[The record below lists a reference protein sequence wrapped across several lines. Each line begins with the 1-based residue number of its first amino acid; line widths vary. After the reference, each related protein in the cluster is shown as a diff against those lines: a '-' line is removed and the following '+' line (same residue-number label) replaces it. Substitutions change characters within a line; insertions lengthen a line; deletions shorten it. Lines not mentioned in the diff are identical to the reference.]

1 MDFDLSA
8 EQQELR
14 AVVRAFADEVVAP
27 AAEVHDREATFPLEV
42 VQQMAELGFF
52 GLTLPEA
59 YGGSDAGTLSFAVV
73 LEELGRADQSVAVTV
88 SVSGSLAGGMIARL
102 GTDQQKE
109 RWLPDLAAGTALA
122 SFALTEPGGGS
133 DAAAAR
139 TTARLEDGRWVLDG
153 SKAFIT
159 NSGTPITSVHV
170 VAAVTDPGQGPR
182 GLSSILVPAGTE
194 GLTVGPAYRKMGWH
208 AGDTHELAFD

>member
-42 VQQMAELGFF
+42 VHQMAELGFF

-73 LEELGRADQSVAVTV
+73 LEELGRADQSVKRTDLSMRAPASWAAKV
-88 SVSGSLAGGMIARL
+88 S
-102 GTDQQKE
+102 
-109 RWLPDLAAGTALA
+109 
-122 SFALTEPGGGS
+122 
-133 DAAAAR
+133 
-139 TTARLEDGRWVLDG
+139 
-153 SKAFIT
+153 
-159 NSGTPITSVHV
+159 
-170 VAAVTDPGQGPR
+170 
-182 GLSSILVPAGTE
+182 
-194 GLTVGPAYRKMGWH
+194 
-208 AGDTHELAFD
+208 